1 MAEMIKLTTPLTDED
16 VMKLKA
22 GDVVSISGVIYT
34 LQYISESDSD
44 NSRN

>member
-22 GDVVSISGVIYT
+22 GDVVSISGLSLIH
-34 LQYISESDSD
+34 I
-44 NSRN
+44 